1 MAPSRAFSF
10 LLILLLALP
19 ELAPATGVFQVRRKF
34 PRHAA
39 AGEDAEGHL
48 AALRRHDARRHGRLL
63 GEVDLPLGGIGLP
76 TETGLYY
83 TQLKIGSPAKG
94 YYVQVD
100 TGSDIL
106 WVNCIRCDGC
116 PTRSGLGI
124 ELTQYDPAGSGTT
137 VGCDQDFCV
146 ANYGGVPT
154 ACTST
159 LPCQFSISYGDGSS
173 TTGFFVSDVLR
184 YDQVTGDGRTAPANA
199 SVTFGCGAQLGGD
212 LGSSSQALD
221 GILGFGQSNSSM
233 LSQLAAA
240 GKVRKIFAH
249 CLDTVNGGGIFAIG
263 NVVQP
268 RVKTT
273 PLVTGMPHY
282 NVNLKGIAVGDVTL
296 QLPTTTSGTDQNRGT
311 IIDSGT
317 TLTYLPEA
325 VYDSLIAAVFNKYQ
339 DMNFRSYQDF
349 RCFKFSGDIDDGF
362 PIITF
367 NFEDDL
373 ALNVYPHEYLFE
385 YTRDFYCV
393 GFLNGGL
400 QTKDGKDMVL
410 LGDLVLSNKLVVY
423 DLENQVIGWT
433 DYNCSSSIKIKDD
446 NTGATYTVDAHNISS
461 GWRFQWH
468 KSLILL
474 NHVTSQSAVDLI
486 HRYLKHGEDNLGAI
500 YEKLIAYC
508 NEGGDNS
515 TVILILF
522 RKPAPSTEQ
531 SPD

>member
-1 MAPSRAFSF
+1 MAPPYRASSFF
-10 LLILLLALP
+10 LLVVALTA
-19 ELAPATGVFQVRRKF
+19 LAPAPAAATGVFRVRRKF
-34 PRHAA
+34 PRD
-39 AGEDAEGHL
+39 GDAEGVEGEHL

-63 GEVDLPLGGIGLP
+63 GAVDLPLGGVGLP

-83 TQLKIGSPAKG
+83 TRIGIGAPAKG

-124 ELTQYDPAGSGTT
+124 ELTQYDPAGSG
-137 VGCDQDFCV
+137 VAVACDQEFCV
-146 ANYGGVPT
+146 ANYGGVPPT
-154 ACTST
+154 CSSTS
-159 LPCQFSISYGDGSS
+159 PCRFRITYGDGSS
-173 TTGFFVSDVLR
+173 TTGFFVTDFLQ
-184 YDQVTGDGRTAPANA
+184 YDQVSGDGQTTPSNA

-212 LGSSSQALD
+212 LGSSNQALD
-221 GILGFGQSNSSM
+221 GILGFGQSNSSV

-268 RVKTT
+268 KVKTT
-273 PLVTGMPHY
+273 PLVPNMPHY
-282 NVNLKGIAVGDVTL
+282 NVNLKAIAVGGATL
-296 QLPTTTSGTDQNRGT
+296 QLPTNTFDIGESKGT

-317 TLTYLPEA
+317 TLAYLPESI
-325 VYDSLIAAVFNKYQ
+325 YKTMMAAVFDKHQ
-339 DMNFRSYQDF
+339 DIYLRNYQDF
-349 RCFKFSGDIDDGF
+349 SCFKFSGSVDDGF

-367 NFEDDL
+367 HFEGDL
-373 ALNVYPHEYLFE
+373 ILNVYPHDYLFQNGN
-385 YTRDFYCV
+385 DFYCV

-400 QTKDGKDMVL
+400 QTKDGKDIVL

-423 DLENQVIGWT
+423 DLENQTIGWT

-446 NTGATYTVDAHNISS
+446 NTGSIYTVDAHNISS
-461 GWRFQWH
+461 GWRFQWQ

-474 NHVTSQSAVDLI
+474 VTMICSYFNVLACPW
-486 HRYLKHGEDNLGAI
+486 NL
-500 YEKLIAYC
+500 
-508 NEGGDNS
+508 
-515 TVILILF
+515 
-522 RKPAPSTEQ
+522 
-531 SPD
+531 